1 MLVIGLI
8 YGVVWW
14 FWLPHH
20 PTPIE
25 RATLTAA
32 RPASL
37 AARREQPLHRRDHV
51 PYVQT
56 QWILWSG
63 PLILRDRRDEQLV
76 AMGRP
81 EHSLAA
87 NCTRTTRIRK
97 AFWKSPR
104 LTPFLSHKPPI
115 CTTNMR

>member
-1 MLVIGLI
+1 MVMKLIKLAAAVGLAMLVIGLI

-51 PYVQT
+51 PYVQPNGFYGAD
-56 QWILWSG
+56 L
-63 PLILRDRRDEQLV
+63 
-76 AMGRP
+76 
-81 EHSLAA
+81 
-87 NCTRTTRIRK
+87 
-97 AFWKSPR
+97 
-104 LTPFLSHKPPI
+104 
-115 CTTNMR
+115 